1 MAPQGL
7 RAMGEPEERYVS
19 GREKEYAGCFA
30 AWEACLL
37 LQNTLAS
44 GPLLSPVWH
53 LHHRNPLETLAVA
66 LMWGKRQGSLCPP
79 IYLSICLSIH
89 HPSALLI

>member
-1 MAPQGL
+1 ML
-7 RAMGEPEERYVS
+7 
-19 GREKEYAGCFA
+19 A

-53 LHHRNPLETLAVA
+53 LDHRSPLETLAVA
-66 LMWGKRQGSLCPP
+66 LMYQFSVGERGRGQFALP
-79 IYLSICLSIH
+79 SICPSVCPSIIHLLS
-89 HPSALLI
+89 